1 MARVLVVEDDA
12 DLREILAYNLVRV
25 GHGVTA
31 VGRGDEALCAAR
43 EHAPDVV
50 LLDLMLPD
58 MRGVDVCKALRREPA
73 TCAAR
78 ILFVTAGGPMDRGQ
92 MLELGA
98 DDCVTKPFSIGDLLL
113 RVQAGLGR

>member
-12 DLREILAYNLVRV
+12 DLREILAYNLGRV

-31 VGRGDEALCAAR
+31 VGRGREALRAAR

-58 MRGVDVCKALRREPA
+58 MPGVDVCKALRREPG
-73 TCAAR
+73 TSAAR
-78 ILFVTAGGPMDRGQ
+78 ILFVTAAEPMDPAEV
-92 MLELGA
+92 LELGA

-113 RVQAGLGR
+113 RVQAGVGR